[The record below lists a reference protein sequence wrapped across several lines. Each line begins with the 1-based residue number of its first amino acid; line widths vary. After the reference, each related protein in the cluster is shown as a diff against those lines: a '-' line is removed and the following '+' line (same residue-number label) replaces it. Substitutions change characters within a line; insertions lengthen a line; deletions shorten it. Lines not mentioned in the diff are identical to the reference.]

1 MAPGR
6 TSTFHRSRIRRLR
19 KSIKKEHIDTFM
31 VLVQENRRY
40 LSGFTGEDTQ
50 FDESAGALF
59 ITGEQQ
65 VLATDFRYDTQARSE
80 TPLFE
85 VFRHREGLAKAL
97 PEILKSLG
105 TERLGFESIRM
116 SVMERRRIEDHLK
129 KAKMK
134 VELVATAGLVE
145 QSRMVK
151 SAAETAAIR
160 KALHLAENAF
170 ERITPLL
177 KPGISEK
184 EAAWALEKEM
194 RESGAEGVSFPVIAA
209 FGENSALPHAI
220 PGGRR
225 LKAGEPVLFD
235 WGARLDGYC
244 SDISRSFCIGK
255 PDALFKKIFRA
266 VRDAQQRAI
275 EAIHADTGT
284 REVDGVARSLIRRRG
299 FKGRFGHG
307 LGHGVGLAIHEAPRL
322 GPSAKDTLIAP
333 GMVFTVE
340 PGIYI
345 PEWGGIRLENM
356 VVIKKD
362 GAEVL
367 NRLPIEIDI

>member
-1 MAPGR
+1 MPSAR
-6 TSTFHRSRIRRLR
+6 AFHRSRIQRLR
-19 KSIKKEHIDTFM
+19 KAMKKEHIDTFM
-31 VLVQENRRY
+31 VLFQENRRY

-80 TPLFE
+80 APLFE
-85 VFRHREGLAKAL
+85 VFRYREGLAKVF

-116 SVMERRRIEDHLK
+116 SVMERRRMEDHLK

-145 QSRMVK
+145 QIRMVK
-151 SAAETAAIR
+151 SAAETAVIR
-160 KALHLAENAF
+160 KALRLAENAF
-170 ERITPLL
+170 ERIIPLL

-220 PGGRR
+220 PGDRP
-225 LKAGEPVLFD
+225 LKAGEPVLLD

-266 VRDAQQRAI
+266 VHDAQKKAI
-275 EAIHADTGT
+275 EAIHAGAST
-284 REVDGVARSLIRRRG
+284 REVDRVARSLIHRRG

-322 GPSAKDTLIAP
+322 GPAAKDTLIAP

-356 VVIKKD
+356 VFVKKG

-367 NRLPIEIDI
+367 NRLPIEIGI

>member
-1 MAPGR
+1 MTPAR
-6 TSTFHRSRIRRLR
+6 TFHRSRIRRLR
-19 KSIKKEHIDTFM
+19 KAMKKKHIDTFM

-80 TPLFE
+80 APLFE

-105 TERLGFESIRM
+105 TERLGFESIRL

-134 VELVATAGLVE
+134 VEPVATAGLVE

-160 KALHLAENAF
+160 KALHLAEKAF
-170 ERITPLL
+170 ERILPLL

-220 PGGRR
+220 PGERR
-225 LKAGEPVLFD
+225 LKAGEPLLFD

-255 PDALFKKIFRA
+255 PDPLFKKIFRA
-266 VRDAQQRAI
+266 VCDAQQKAV
-275 EAIHADTGT
+275 EAIHPDASA
-284 REVDGVARSLIRRRG
+284 RKVDRAARSLIRRRG

-307 LGHGVGLAIHEAPRL
+307 LGHGVGLAIHEAPRM
-322 GPSAKDTLIAP
+322 GPSAKETLIAP

-356 VVIKKD
+356 VVVRKD

-367 NRLPIEIDI
+367 NRLPVEIDI